1 MPCAGRL
8 FGLVAASESVVTFLT
23 TLLFNGLYP
32 LTLPFYDGFC
42 FQLAAGLVLVCL
54 LVAT

>member
-32 LTLPFYDGFC
+32 LTLSFYDGFC
-42 FQLAAGLVLVCL
+42 FQLAAVLVLVCL